1 MEQNWF
7 EDYSRKVIKGCSKNV
22 VPDNIVNYGIIFINK
37 NGEGVMHNITTIE
50 IKEEEYKKL
59 RDGTL

>member
-1 MEQNWF
+1 MIQNWF
-7 EDYSRKVIKGCSKNV
+7 EDYARKVIKGSSKNV
-22 VPDNIVNYGIIFINK
+22 IPDNVVNYGIISINK
-37 NGEGVMHNITTIE
+37 NGEKTMRNITTVK